1 MGDMIVKVSSTG
13 SPVGLSLS
21 GWYFGG
27 YNNKDVLT
35 NVQINDEKSYRID
48 KLGLFSAL

>member
-1 MGDMIVKVSSTG
+1 MGDMIVKVSKTG

-48 KLGLFSAL
+48 KLGLFSTL

>member
-1 MGDMIVKVSSTG
+1 MIVKVTKTG

-27 YNNKDVLT
+27 YNNKEVLT
-35 NVQINDEKSYRID
+35 NVQINDEVSFSID
-48 KLGLFSAL
+48 KLGM